1 MSHSEAFK
9 RIGDEKKMF
18 SLNRKFSGN
27 YQKNYLADPQ
37 SRFGE
42 AKKSINN
49 VSNQYSSEFKEV
61 LDGEDLNSNSIVSP
75 KRSAI
80 SSEL

>member
-1 MSHSEAFK
+1 MGLIVVGVA
-9 RIGDEKKMF
+9 IVPALQ
-18 SLNRKFSGN
+18 SL
-27 YQKNYLADPQ
+27 
-37 SRFGE
+37 E
-42 AKKSINN
+42 
-49 VSNQYSSEFKEV
+49 EV